1 MPTIC
6 DLKVEL
12 KKKGIKGI
20 SGLNKAG
27 LQKLLNTGKPSD
39 KKQKSPEKKEEP
51 PTKIKIKKK
60 KQEPSKKKEQPKL
73 LKFKEKEKEKE
84 DKFKNKSAIYLG
96 RLKKKLEAVINDK
109 GSTSNEKNQAI
120 NKLKEL
126 DIALTKAKQDLKEK
140 RKKKK

>member
-1 MPTIC
+1 MPTVC

-27 LQKLLNTGKPSD
+27 LQRLLDTGKPPD
-39 KKQKSPEKKEEP
+39 KKQKPPKKKEEP
-51 PTKIKIKKK
+51 P
-60 KQEPSKKKEQPKL
+60 KKKEEPKM
-73 LKFKEKEKEKE
+73 LKFKEKEKE

-109 GSTSNEKNQAI
+109 GSTSNEKNQAT

>member
-1 MPTIC
+1 MPTVC

-27 LQKLLNTGKPSD
+27 LQRLLDTGKPPD
-39 KKQKSPEKKEEP
+39 KKQKPPKKKEEP
-51 PTKIKIKKK
+51 P
-60 KQEPSKKKEQPKL
+60 KKKEEPKM
-73 LKFKEKEKEKE
+73 LKFKEKEKE
-84 DKFKNKSAIYLG
+84 DKFKNKSVIYLG

-109 GSTSNEKNQAI
+109 GSTSNEKNQAT